1 MSTAFFVCGISLVD
15 LSPNSLIQA
24 EVISIEDGAHSQF
37 INITITDTLQAAFL
51 ELAFLLPAHD
61 LLYSVV
67 AVPAYFTESEWNSI
81 TEAAQPLIKFRISN
95 NITVAQWAL
104 RHEDYPERN
113 ELAIE
118 IGLLGASARL
128 LTTEVEEGL
137 RLSSEEKNIDLRGD
151 FNDAPLLMGLLVNP
165 ILELLQEKPT
175 VCGSQL
181 ERIVVVDSTFG
192 RKSTVV
198 TAIARLLESKF
209 EPAVEVLLKTDIV
222 RYTAELALYRY
233 KDSLVERQYLCT
245 FDVASLS
252 IGVAKADG
260 FALTV
265 VPRHTTIPSQKTA
278 ILTTS
283 EDNQTTAT
291 ICVIAGLAPRV
302 KDNFIMG
309 EFILDG
315 LPPRPRGL
323 THIQI
328 EMRLEYDRTLVLAYE
343 LGEDGQPAFQGAS
356 ARLEISADDG
366 IGRKEIEA
374 FFERYPGLQY
384 DVEAENAEK
393 VWVGKDAQGA
403 LPK

>member
-1 MSTAFFVCGISLVD
+1 MSTASFVCGISLVD

-24 EVISIEDGAHSQF
+24 EVISTEDGTHSQF
-37 INITITDTLQAAFL
+37 LNVTITDTLQAAFVQ
-51 ELAFLLPAHD
+51 LADLLPQD
-61 LLYSVV
+61 LRLSVV
-67 AVPAYFTESEWNSI
+67 AVPAYFTEPEWNSI
-81 TEAAQPLIKFRISN
+81 TKAAQSLTKFKISN

-128 LTTEVEEGL
+128 LTTEVEEGM

-151 FNDAPLLMGLLVNP
+151 FDDALFLIELLVNP
-165 ILELLQEKPT
+165 ILELLQEIPT

-192 RKSTVV
+192 RKSTVI
-198 TAIARLLESKF
+198 TAVAKLLESKF
-209 EPAVEVLLKTDIV
+209 EPAVEVLLKSDIV

-233 KDSLVERQYLCT
+233 KDSLVERQYLCI
-245 FDVASLS
+245 FNVAPLS
-252 IGVAKADG
+252 IGIAKADG
-260 FALTV
+260 FALTII
-265 VPRHTTIPSQKTA
+265 PRNNTIPSRKTA

-291 ICVIAGLAPRV
+291 IRVIAGLAPRV
-302 KDNFIMG
+302 EDNFIMG

-315 LPPRPRGL
+315 LSPRPGGL
-323 THIQI
+323 TRIQI
-328 EMRLEYDRTLVLAYE
+328 EIRLEDDRTLVLAEE
-343 LGEDGQPAFQGAS
+343 LDEDGHPVFQGAS
-356 ARLEISADDG
+356 ARLEINADDG
-366 IGRKEIEA
+366 IGKNEIEG

-393 VWVGKDAQGA
+393 VWADKDAQGA